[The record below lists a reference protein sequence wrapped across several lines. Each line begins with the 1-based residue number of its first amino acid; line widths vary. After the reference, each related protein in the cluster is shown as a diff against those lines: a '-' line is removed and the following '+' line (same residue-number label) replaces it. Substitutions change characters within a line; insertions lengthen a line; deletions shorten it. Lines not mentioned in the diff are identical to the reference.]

1 MADVT
6 NATDTNVATGGLGTT
21 IAAAIVQFNKA
32 AVAPPLVSMNAEVSG
47 TNTVQ
52 FPVYTKLTPS
62 SAVTEEAEGT
72 EGTEIDA
79 TAITTT
85 AITVEILRN
94 HINAK
99 VTDLAAHANGDALML
114 NAGRVLGNAVATK
127 FDYDTC
133 LLMDG
138 FATSVGGA
146 AVSTHLGL
154 LFDAVANLEKND
166 APRPYSAILH
176 PLQVWGSFGL
186 TNELSNVAVVQSNG
200 GLSQSQGVGEEFRR
214 AGFATQLGG
223 ITIYTSPQVVSTSD
237 QHKGGIFSQDAIGCG
252 FLDFGGGNF
261 IQLESERNALGAQT
275 NIVCNAYF
283 EIIETVD
290 LHGVE
295 IHTETST

>member
-1 MADVT
+1 M
-6 NATDTNVATGGLGTT
+6 
-21 IAAAIVQFNKA
+21 
-32 AVAPPLVSMNAEVSG
+32 
-47 TNTVQ
+47 
-52 FPVYTKLTPS
+52 
-62 SAVTEEAEGT
+62 
-72 EGTEIDA
+72 
-79 TAITTT
+79 
-85 AITVEILRN
+85 
-94 HINAK
+94 
-99 VTDLAAHANGDALML
+99 
-114 NAGRVLGNAVATK
+114 
-127 FDYDTC
+127 
-133 LLMDG
+133 
-138 FATSVGGA
+138 
-146 AVSTHLGL
+146 
-154 LFDAVANLEKND
+154 
-166 APRPYSAILH
+166 H